1 LENDEMSRKKIY
13 PIRDLSKDTKKLYD
27 VLNDANNDLSCVLI
41 GTSFLDE
48 TLRSILQQYLVKCN
62 TARNML
68 NPNGSLG
75 TFSNRC
81 DLTYC
86 LALINKRRYK
96 DLRIIQDIRNLFSHS
111 HFEKSFGDNDI
122 ITLIDKLTD
131 YHILKE
137 TGMFIEIEVENPT
150 LKQIHDSSL
159 GRFKLTIVL
168 LSQEL
173 LLTGLSLKHKG
184 IKN

>member
-1 LENDEMSRKKIY
+1 MSRKNIY
-13 PIRDLSKDTKKLYD
+13 PIKDLSKATKKLYD
-27 VLNDANNDLSCVLI
+27 VLNESNDLSCVLI

-48 TLRSILQQYLVKCN
+48 TLRSMLQKYLVKCN
-62 TARNML
+62 TAKNML

-96 DLRIIQDIRNLFSHS
+96 DLIIIQKIRNLFAHS
-111 HFEKSFGDNDI
+111 HLEKSFGDKDVI
-122 ITLIDKLTD
+122 ALTDKLMYCD
-131 YHILKE
+131 ILKE
-137 TGMFIEIEVENPT
+137 TEMFKEVENPT
-150 LKQIHDSSL
+150 PEQIQINSL
-159 GRFKLTIVL
+159 ERFKMTIAL

-173 LLTGLSLKHKG
+173 LLTGLSLKHKE
-184 IKN
+184 IKI

>member
-1 LENDEMSRKKIY
+1 MSRNKIY
-13 PIRDLSKDTKKLYD
+13 PIKDLSEDTKKLYD
-27 VLNDANNDLSCVLI
+27 VLNEANDLSCVLI

-48 TLRSILQQYLVKCN
+48 TLRAMLQKYLVKCN
-62 TARNML
+62 TAKNML

-96 DLRIIQDIRNLFSHS
+96 DLRIIQDIRNLFAHS
-111 HFEKSFGDNDI
+111 HLEKSFGDNDVI
-122 ITLIDKLTD
+122 ALTDKLT
-131 YHILKE
+131 YCNILKE
-137 TGMFIEIEVENPT
+137 AGMVKEVENPT
-150 LKQIHDSSL
+150 LEQIHTNSL

-168 LSQEL
+168 LIQEL
-173 LLTGLSLKHKG
+173 LLTGLSLKHKE